1 MFNDFNSL
9 KKGVIR
15 LYKVWVLE
23 EFKAAMISKESTKM
37 YEIKRTNIEKGY
49 ALLKTRQQT
58 T

>member
-49 ALLKTRQQT
+49 A
-58 T
+58 